1 MEKFQIF
8 KIHSDFYYVHFKEYV
23 FECKIREV
31 LKKQKIKIFVG
42 DFVELDEIDET
53 RKTAVIKNVFP
64 RKNFILRP
72 SVSNIDQIVIVSAVK
87 EPDLDFIQLNRY
99 ISFAK
104 FYNLDIKLCFN
115 KNDLSLDDS
124 IIEKT
129 FKIYEPLGFDIIFT
143 SALEKSGLDDFIE
156 ILKGKTSVFCG
167 TSGVGKTTLINTL
180 CPKLDLRTKKI
191 SEKTSRGV
199 HTTRHCEIITI
210 DKLNSPILEN
220 EVIRIVDTPGFSNL
234 KFDFLL
240 PHEVDKFFDEIYK
253 YRSKCKFKDCLH
265 LNEVGCEVL
274 KNLDKIDE
282 TRYASYKAFVEEAKE
297 YKDRIKQQ
305 GNKKEENSKKN
316 GHKQKVMISSRRREL
331 SRNTV
336 KQQVKD
342 ENWKN

>member
-8 KIHSDFYYVHFKEYV
+8 KIHSDFYYVHCKKNV

-129 FKIYEPLGFDIIFT
+129 FKIYE
-143 SALEKSGLDDFIE
+143 
-156 ILKGKTSVFCG
+156 
-167 TSGVGKTTLINTL
+167 
-180 CPKLDLRTKKI
+180 
-191 SEKTSRGV
+191 
-199 HTTRHCEIITI
+199 
-210 DKLNSPILEN
+210 
-220 EVIRIVDTPGFSNL
+220 
-234 KFDFLL
+234 
-240 PHEVDKFFDEIYK
+240 
-253 YRSKCKFKDCLH
+253 
-265 LNEVGCEVL
+265 
-274 KNLDKIDE
+274 
-282 TRYASYKAFVEEAKE
+282 
-297 YKDRIKQQ
+297 
-305 GNKKEENSKKN
+305 
-316 GHKQKVMISSRRREL
+316 
-331 SRNTV
+331 
-336 KQQVKD
+336 
-342 ENWKN
+342 